1 MTLPMYAITGIAGQ
15 IGGVIG
21 RVLLVA
27 GQPVRAVVRDAG
39 KGQAW
44 AGRGCEV
51 ALATIEDAV
60 SLAAAFQGTEGVF
73 VLVPPNFDPRPEF
86 PEAQAIGVALRSAL
100 ETARPARV
108 VYLSTIGAQASQSN
122 LLTQH
127 TIIERAI
134 GELPT
139 PITFLRPA
147 WFMENSRW
155 DVAPARG
162 PGVIPSF
169 LQPLDKPVPMVATAD
184 VGRVAAGL
192 LQERWSGRRVVELE
206 GPQRVTPNE
215 IASTFAKLLGRP
227 VRMEAVPRESWEDL
241 FKSQGMKNPTPR
253 IRMLDGFNEGWID
266 FEHGEAGSQKGNVA
280 LESVLKAL
288 IEGEGDAHAN

>member
-1 MTLPMYAITGIAGQ
+1 MYAIMGITGQ
-15 IGGVIG
+15 IGGGVA
-21 RVLLVA
+21 RTLLA
-27 GQPVRAVVRDAG
+27 ARQPVRAVVRDAS
-39 KGQAW
+39 KGHSW
-44 AGRGCEV
+44 ADCGCEV
-51 ALATIEDAV
+51 ALASIENVA
-60 SLAAAFQGTEGVF
+60 SLTAAFRGAEGVF
-73 VLVPPNFDPRPEF
+73 VLVPPNFDPAPEF
-86 PEAQAIGVALRSAL
+86 SEARATGVALRSAL
-100 ETARPARV
+100 GAARPARV

-134 GELPT
+134 GELPM

-155 DVAPARG
+155 DVTPARG

-184 VGRVAAGL
+184 IGKVAAGL

-206 GPQRVTPNE
+206 GPQRVAPNE
-215 IASTFAKLLGRP
+215 IAATFAKLLGRP

-241 FKSQGMKNPTPR
+241 FKSQGMKNSTPR

-266 FEHGEAGSQKGNVA
+266 FERGEAGSQKGSVA

-288 IEGEGDAHAN
+288 IEGEGDAHGK